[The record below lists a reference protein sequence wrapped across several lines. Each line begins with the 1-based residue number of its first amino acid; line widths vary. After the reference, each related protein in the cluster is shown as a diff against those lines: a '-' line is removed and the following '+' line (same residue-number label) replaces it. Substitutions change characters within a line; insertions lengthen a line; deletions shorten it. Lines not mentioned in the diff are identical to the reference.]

1 MTLEELR
8 LRDEILQVL
17 YWLEGEQLGEATST
31 QQVAVLVG
39 FPPEQVERVITL
51 MCAEGLLLGGEGMR
65 LSELGRKEG
74 GRRFHDAFADLTRS
88 AHGACGPDCEECLVN
103 GPEHCHHHKPE
114 GGWGDAT
121 GRPNPPG

>member
-17 YWLEGEQLGEATST
+17 YWLEGERLGEAATA

-39 FPPEQVERVITL
+39 FPSERVERLFML
-51 MCAEGLLLGGEGMR
+51 MRSEGLLLGDSTVR
-65 LSELGRKEG
+65 LTELGRKEG

-88 AHGACGPDCEECLVN
+88 AHGACAPDCEDCMIN
-103 GPEHCHHHKPE
+103 GPENCPHHGRKPE
-114 GGWGDAT
+114 WY
-121 GRPNPPG
+121 